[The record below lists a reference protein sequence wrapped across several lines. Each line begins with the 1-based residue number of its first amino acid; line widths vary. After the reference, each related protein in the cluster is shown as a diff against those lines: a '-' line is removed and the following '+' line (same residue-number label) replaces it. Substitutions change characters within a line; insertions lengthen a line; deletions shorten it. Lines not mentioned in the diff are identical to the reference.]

1 MKQWRKGDKITT
13 LKELWERISGG
24 GYVYYRDE
32 VISPEVAK
40 TLQAED
46 VEEAVLKEGRYSPQ
60 RQSTGCVL
68 A

>member
-40 TLQAED
+40 TLQAEFVED
-46 VEEAVLKEGRYSPQ
+46 VVEKGLVFYAHKE
-60 RQSTGCVL
+60 ST
-68 A
+68 